1 MLSFYPFLN
10 DLGSSSHTPVFLDV
24 LYFFFNFFPSFLLSF
39 LHSLL
44 GSFALADVPPQEEE
58 EEEGFLALI
67 PDLMS

>member
-1 MLSFYPFLN
+1 MW
-10 DLGSSSHTPVFLDV
+10 HRV
-24 LYFFFNFFPSFLLSF
+24 LELRAL

-67 PDLMS
+67 PDLMSYTS